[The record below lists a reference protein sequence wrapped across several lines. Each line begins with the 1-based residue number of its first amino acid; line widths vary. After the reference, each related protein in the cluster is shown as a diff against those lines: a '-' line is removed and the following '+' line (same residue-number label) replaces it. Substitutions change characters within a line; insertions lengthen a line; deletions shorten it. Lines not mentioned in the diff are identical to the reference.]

1 MGKADVSIKQW
12 LEDRAR
18 FADLFNGVIFGGE
31 EVIKSDELES
41 SGTES
46 SIIIADKDKKDNLVH
61 RYRDIVKRWRGSINL
76 VILAVESQDKVNY
89 AMPVRN
95 MVYDGLS
102 YTDQIKEIWSNLDKD
117 EKKKMTIEEIF
128 SRFRKDDKLVPVI
141 TVVLYTGTNK
151 WDGALTLH
159 EMFEVEDSDKVR
171 AVLDKYVPNYKVNL
185 VDIMNMEDTTR
196 FRSDL
201 HIVFDMLKYR
211 EDKEKMRAYT
221 EENIEDLSNVDIETA
236 NVMKYLLKAGKILEK
251 AMNNN
256 RTMNKDGRESVDMC
270 KALEEWY
277 EDGVVEGEAISVIK
291 LVKKKVEKGKSVDV
305 IAYEL
310 EETPEEV
317 QKICDV
323 IEESGA
329 ECSIE
334 EIYKKLYE

>member
-31 EVIKSDELES
+31 EVIKSDEL
-41 SGTES
+41 
-46 SIIIADKDKKDNLVH
+46 KDNLVH

-256 RTMNKDGRESVDMC
+256 KTMNKDGRESVDMC